1 MPISKKHKILL
12 VDSNQAE
19 RTVIRTML
27 TDLGQLVCTA
37 QDAHEAINKFTKFK
51 PDFVILD
58 VVLDGQDGIAV
69 AKNIKRMIQDEFI
82 PIIFITALSELFDV
96 TECLEYGDDVMNKPI
111 EKQMLS
117 AKIKVFERI
126 ISLNNSISRQR
137 DRLGFFNDLM

>member
-1 MPISKKHKILL
+1 VPISKKHKILL